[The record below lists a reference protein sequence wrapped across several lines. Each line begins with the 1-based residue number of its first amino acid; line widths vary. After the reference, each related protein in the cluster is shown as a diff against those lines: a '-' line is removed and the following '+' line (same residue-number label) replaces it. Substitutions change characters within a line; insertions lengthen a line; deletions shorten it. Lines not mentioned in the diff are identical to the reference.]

1 MDPQKKSFQ
10 LCELA
15 SCTDLPVFEDV
26 RQELFLPAKPPSS
39 GDDDYESLET
49 SSDCSYDSRY
59 DGSED
64 SNSLNVLLHQV
75 YILLR
80 RNVACMCFAIAFK
93 FLHAFIHALFEGM
106 KTFISFWF

>member
-75 YILLR
+75 YILD
-80 RNVACMCFAIAFK
+80 VACMCFAIAFK
-93 FLHAFIHALFEGM
+93 FLHVFIHASLGKKHSFLFG
-106 KTFISFWF
+106 FD

>member
-59 DGSED
+59 DVFED
-64 SNSLNVLLHQV
+64 SNS
-75 YILLR
+75 
-80 RNVACMCFAIAFK
+80 
-93 FLHAFIHALFEGM
+93 
-106 KTFISFWF
+106 

>member
-59 DGSED
+59 DVSEE
-64 SNSLNVLLHQV
+64 SNSWNVLLHQV

-80 RNVACMCFAIAFK
+80 RVVACMCFAIAFK
-93 FLHAFIHALFEGM
+93 FLPAFIHASFEGK